1 MNLGLNTSKRLI
13 KGLTLVA
20 KSSAGPVGGLNRNM
34 SNLSGSYYVTD
45 LTVALMRDDITQGS

>member
-45 LTVALMRDDITQGS
+45 LTVALMRDDIT